1 MKRLGWKVFRFGIVL
16 GIVTLVLYGTA
27 VLWTGRTL
35 ERSLAQIPK
44 PPMVAYH
51 EALGRAQAEGAGAAL
66 EADRHR
72 IARYQTVFKRILER
86 DGIRKLNSLNS
97 ERGEAPYHT
106 WEPSERDEVATIITA
121 FRPELE
127 EIHALAASGGPFV
140 ALGFGE
146 RITPDNAMRGE
157 VLFMGLLL
165 RWSMV
170 VHIAEGRGSAGVA
183 DGVATLALGNLLAEE
198 PRIFAQLNR
207 YRHFHLFYDAIV
219 ENGLLGYLSRD
230 ELAVLLAA
238 LEGQDNHQGLV
249 NGLLGEQYA
258 GTRSYDAFLR
268 SGWAGRAAILD
279 GTYRGGRDTLWAG
292 LYGYF
297 SPVFRAHHNRQM
309 IAHIGLMGLAVEAS
323 RDPYF
328 EATSKWEALE
338 AAYGNAPFGLLVQNY
353 KYRVEHIGLSQAWH
367 DESVHLLR
375 LALSLEIFH
384 RDAGRYPDA
393 LEEMVPVWPEG
404 LPRDPFCGEGY
415 RYMRQDDDAYLLYGV
430 GQNLVDDGGVEGDDA
445 VWRAGGL
452 R

>member
-66 EADRHR
+66 DADRHR
-72 IARYQTVFKRILER
+72 IARYQAVFKRILER

-106 WEPSERDEVATIITA
+106 WERSERDEVATIITA

-140 ALGFGE
+140 ALEFGE
-146 RITPDNAMRGE
+146 RITPNDAMRGE

-170 VHIAEGRGSAGVA
+170 VHITEGRGVAGVA
-183 DGVATLALGNLLAEE
+183 DGVATLSLGNLLAEE

-207 YRHFHLFYDAIV
+207 YRHFHLFYDAIYN
-219 ENGLLGYLSRD
+219 NGLLDYLSRD
-230 ELAVLLAA
+230 ELVALFVA
-238 LEGQDNHQGLV
+238 LEGQDDHQGLV

-309 IAHIGLMGLAVEAS
+309 IAHIRLMGLAAEAS
-323 RDPYF
+323 REPYF
-328 EATSKWEALE
+328 AATSKWDALE
-338 AAYGNAPFGLLVQNY
+338 AAYGNAPLGYLVQNY
-353 KYRVEHIGLSQAWH
+353 KYRVEHVGLSQAWH
-367 DESVHLLR
+367 DESVHLLQ
-375 LALSLEIFH
+375 LALSLEIYH
-384 RDAGRYPDA
+384 REEGRYPDVLA
-393 LEEMVPVWPEG
+393 DVSPLLSEG

-415 RYMRQDDDAYLLYGV
+415 RYILREDSAYVLYGV
-430 GQNLVDDGGVEGDDA
+430 GQNLLDDGGVDGEDS
-445 VWRAGGL
+445 VWHRAGQG
-452 R
+452 